1 MPSWSP
7 LPIVFFPDSGIF
19 RREFR
24 CLESRGQTL
33 VEFTLIFVL
42 FVVVAWIPADFG
54 LAFYTFHLAQNA
66 TREGARIAAA
76 ERVAPTADSCILGL
90 NCSSKTGPLKATA
103 DRLTSALLRG
113 ATISVT
119 LDPPSSPCN
128 QNVTV
133 RVDGQYRYFF
143 YSLLRF
149 MGISVLNPAPLRGS
163 TSMRWEHQC

>member
-7 LPIVFFPDSGIF
+7 LPFTFLPDSGIF

-33 VEFTLIFVL
+33 VEFALIFVL

-76 ERVAPTADSCILGL
+76 ERSLTADSCVLGL
-90 NCSSKTGPLKATA
+90 NCGAKTGPLKATA
-103 DRLTSALLRG
+103 DRLSSALLRG
-113 ATISVT
+113 ATVSMA
-119 LDPPSSPCN
+119 LESGPGCDRK
-128 QNVTV
+128 VTV
-133 RVDGQYRYFF
+133 SVDGQYRYFF

-149 MGISVLNPAPLRGS
+149 MGISVLNPAPLKGS